1 MSSRRREFLKTTGV
15 VAASVVVAAH
25 GGIAKSGTGPALSG
39 KRLGTIFNN
48 DLNNIIAASSGG
60 GTSPEEYQRAV
71 YAILDLQPGVFAQD
85 VGAPDPVLYP
95 SQVAT
100 PFDKYLAE
108 ASTSLPAEEGVPE
121 STRRQVEAMR
131 KLRELGTDPFT
142 LTIEACR
149 KRGVPILASYRMNA
163 EDFYGKT
170 MRMSDFERGHPEWKI
185 PGANCADPL
194 VPEVFAHRMA
204 IFREVAERYDIDGIE
219 FDFRRWYHMVS
230 DPLKNHAVLTRM
242 VRETRQMLDE
252 TARKKGRNR
261 MILEARVGPSLDT
274 DPSPFVYPGIFYPQK
289 PVNASCKDLGLDVKT
304 WIAEGL
310 VDALCPA
317 LFLDGLPSLPKT
329 REFVALAKNTPVGI
343 YPTLWS
349 WSLWAH
355 GLSERS
361 IGLGKDDAQALALYK
376 DEICTTALRM
386 YEDGAD
392 GISTFNWFSHLRN
405 ARLPHLGAD
414 LNGQS
419 GTGTDAV
426 QSYLYPLLKD
436 PSAIRRY
443 RDQPW
448 PIPPRA

>member
-1 MSSRRREFLKTTGV
+1 VPSP
-15 VAASVVVAAH
+15 
-25 GGIAKSGTGPALSG
+25 GPALSG

-48 DLNNIIAASSGG
+48 DINNILVSCSGA
-60 GTSPEEYQRAV
+60 GTTPAEYQRAV
-71 YAILDLQPGVFAQD
+71 YTLLDMQPGVLAQD

-95 SQVAT
+95 SRVAT
-100 PFDKYLAE
+100 PFDKYLEE
-108 ASTSLPAEEGVPE
+108 ASSALTPEEGTRE
-121 STRRQVEAMR
+121 AARRQVGVMR
-131 KLRELGTDPFT
+131 RLRALGTDPFT

-149 KRGVPILASYRMNA
+149 KRGVHILASYRMNA

-170 MRMSDFERGHPEWKI
+170 MLMSDFERGHPEWKI

-204 IFREVAERYDIDGIE
+204 IFQEVAERYDIDGIE

-274 DPSPFVYPGIFYPQK
+274 DPSPFVYPGIFYPEK
-289 PVNASCKDLGLDVKT
+289 PTNASCKDLGLDVKT
-304 WIAEGL
+304 WVAEGL

-329 REFVALAKNTPVGI
+329 REFVALTKGTQVGI

-355 GLSERS
+355 GISERS
-361 IGLGKDDAQALALYK
+361 IGLEKKDAQALALYK

-414 LNGQS
+414 VNGQS
-419 GTGTDAV
+419 GAGTDAV
-426 QSYLYPLLKD
+426 QTYLYPLLKD
-436 PSAIRRY
+436 PTEIRHY

-448 PIPPRA
+448 PIPPGG